1 MGPLPDDRTL
11 TWNDAEHILIEWEEV
26 ARGDDGLVLYKVVA
40 EMDSPMPP
48 GGGGGPPGGTI
59 EGTVLEDIGFG
70 FAPEGVVPFAGAT
83 VAAFAGFEEV
93 ASTTSGADGSYSLS
107 LPAGEYALTANFDDG
122 ETMCNGGTMLDVRVR
137 NNKTSHRD
145 ILISCVSFP

>member
-1 MGPLPDDRTL
+1 MPRIRSNTSTWIGLAAGLGLCLLCL
-11 TWNDAEHILIEWEEV
+11 TF
-26 ARGDDGLVLYKVVA
+26 VA
-40 EMDSPMPP
+40 EAAPP

-59 EGTVLEDIGFG
+59 EGTVLEDVGFG
-70 FAPEGVVPFAGAT
+70 FAPEGVIPFAGAT
-83 VAAFAGFEEV
+83 VTAFTGFEEV

-107 LPAGEYALTANFDDG
+107 LPAGLYSLTATFDDG
-122 ETMCNGGTMLDVRVR
+122 ETMCNGGTQLDVRVR